1 MIKHSRK
8 SLREAVKKVPPL
20 MARPLREGCV
30 KAVQIKEKNFFLKKK
45 GPIAIKIEGGDKV
58 RP

>member
-1 MIKHSRK
+1 
-8 SLREAVKKVPPL
+8 